1 MGPFEAQARAQAAL
15 GKLAA
20 ALSTV
25 RFEPGARGLE
35 SALARTL
42 VRAAFVLVAER
53 RALRPPELRALH
65 EELAGAAEDGSGA
78 FARLMAVLEGA
89 GEPLPPWLVSAPV
102 QDGDARALLAAL
114 IAMVDAGDDDGLGE
128 IERLGTAYESLLAAS
143 VEVAGG
149 TSLALACRR
158 KAGHAE
164 SAALVDLDVL
174 LARRKGDRRR
184 SLERRAVVITP
195 RMAEV
200 IGRAACVQDVA
211 KAFRHRTS
219 PLTPGVVAK
228 GQLAILPAGGRRSSG
243 SHYTKASLT
252 ARVVEDV
259 LAPLLGD
266 APTEEAI
273 LRLRICDP
281 AMGSGA
287 FLLAACEHLAGALV
301 EAWARAGETPSG
313 DARARARRLV
323 ASRCLFGVDK
333 DPVAVELARRS
344 LWLFVRASDLPL
356 DFADASLAVG
366 DALLGPPLRK
376 RTAALDAERRSF
388 DWGAAFPAVFDAE
401 PPGFDAMIGNPPWI
415 SYAGRAAQPL
425 RAAVRAHFA
434 ANYESFAGYRNL
446 QGLFIERAASLLRP
460 GGRLGFIVPSSMS
473 ELDGYAPTRA
483 AHDRLCAPDT
493 PLRDLGAEEF
503 PGVFQ
508 PCMALV
514 STRRAARMEIAP
526 TEPWP
531 LDEAL
536 LDEAGRALLAK
547 LGEHGPLPA
556 HLFGE
561 RGVQTSGADT
571 PHLRASPDDDF
582 HVPLRAGSD
591 IAPFQRKPPSFYCDP
606 QRLSARLRPDGE
618 WRKVAVLVR
627 QTARVPMA
635 TLSDGLPFRNSIL
648 AGFADDHHPAPF
660 LVAYLNATP
669 IRWLHY
675 ARHRDARHGMPQ
687 LKVSHLRRTPR
698 PPRPELVGELAALGE
713 RLSSENAGVDA
724 SAQDHLDTLVARA
737 FALSEGECSL
747 LRAWRERMAL

>member
-89 GEPLPPWLVSAPV
+89 GEPLPPWLVSAPG
-102 QDGDARALLAAL
+102 QDGDGRALLAARV
-114 IAMVDAGDDDGLGE
+114 AMVGAGDDDGLGE

-514 STRRAARMEIAP
+514 STSRARAWRSHRPSLGPSTRRSSTRRAARCSPSSANTAAP
-526 TEPWP
+526 RAP
-531 LDEAL
+531 LRRARRADL
-536 LDEAGRALLAK
+536 GGRHAPPPRITGRRL
-547 LGEHGPLPA
+547 
-556 HLFGE
+556 
-561 RGVQTSGADT
+561 
-571 PHLRASPDDDF
+571 

-606 QRLSARLRPDGE
+606 QRLTARLRPDGE